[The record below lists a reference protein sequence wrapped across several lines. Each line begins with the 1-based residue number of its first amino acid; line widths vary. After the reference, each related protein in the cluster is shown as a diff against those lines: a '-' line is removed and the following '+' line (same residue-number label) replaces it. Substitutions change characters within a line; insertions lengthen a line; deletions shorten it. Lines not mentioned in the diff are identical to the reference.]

1 LFTVEVL
8 EDEKDCIKYTPGYP
22 EIQNSLFGVF
32 GDILKASSE
41 VPRIEINVM
50 EGLQFVWSTHS
61 IHRIS

>member
-8 EDEKDCIKYTPGYP
+8 VDEKDCIKYTPGYP

-41 VPRIEINVM
+41 VPRIK
-50 EGLQFVWSTHS
+50 
-61 IHRIS
+61 HRKN